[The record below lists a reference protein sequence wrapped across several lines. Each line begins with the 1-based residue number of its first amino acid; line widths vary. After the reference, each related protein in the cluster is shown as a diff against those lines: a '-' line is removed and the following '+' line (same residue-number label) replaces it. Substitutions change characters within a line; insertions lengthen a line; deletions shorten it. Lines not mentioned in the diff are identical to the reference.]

1 MKGYIRNIPVD
12 MRFGFIRASTGL
24 DNIFLHSDDFYG
36 DWKELVQAVIG
47 NPNKIYVRFEL
58 EEGNKGP
65 RAVKCERITE
75 VNYKLEN

>member
-1 MKGYIRNIPVD
+1 MKGYIRNIPVN

-24 DNIFLHSDDFYG
+24 DNIFFHSDDFYG
-36 DWKELVQAVIG
+36 DWKELVKATHQ
-47 NPNKIYVRFEL
+47 NPQRIYVRFEL

-75 VNYKLEN
+75 DNYKLEY